1 MLDQSKLNARN
12 NEVRRKAL
20 LIDEEQDRYRR
31 KERTTLLQKAGFK
44 VFPVLRLDHARS
56 RCKPGAFDL
65 IVATSGENSNLMLE
79 FCDEIKRSSPNQ
91 QVFLVANPNSGIAN
105 RDYIVADWDELMKK
119 IGGDN
124 KNEEKKPE
132 QSLTAA

>member
-65 IVATSGENSNLMLE
+65 IVAGAGENSNAILE

-91 QVFLVANPNSGIAN
+91 QLFLVANPNSGIAN
-105 RDYIVADWDELMKK
+105 RDYIVANWDELMKK
-119 IGGDN
+119 IGDN

>member
-12 NEVRRKAL
+12 NDVRRKAL

-65 IVATSGENSNLMLE
+65 IVASAVENSNSMLE
-79 FCDEIKRSSPNQ
+79 FCDEVKRSSPNQ
-91 QVFLVANPNSGIAN
+91 QLFLVANSNSGIAS
-105 RDYIVADWDELMKK
+105 RDYLVSSWDELMKR
-119 IGGDN
+119 IGSQS
-124 KNEEKKPE
+124 KTEERIPE
-132 QSLTAA
+132 QSQTAA